1 MYNHTG
7 TQNAD
12 ETKTSASAPNKHEI
26 LVLGPNCVLV
36 GVSPMIGLLKMIL
49 SPVCQSNRK
58 KI

>member
-26 LVLGPNCVLV
+26 LVLGPNCVPV
-36 GVSPMIGLLKMIL
+36 GLSPMIGLLKMIL
-49 SPVCQSNRK
+49 SPVCQSN
-58 KI
+58 